1 LPQQHV
7 SHHSAAPQYPSGTS
21 TAHHNQQSAAPVSSR
36 IATSDPQFVSGPW
49 ASSTAT
55 PPTSGQN
62 QPSQQG

>member
-7 SHHSAAPQYPSGTS
+7 SHHSAAPQYPLGTS
-21 TAHHNQQSAAPVSSR
+21 TAYHNQQSAAPVSSR